1 VSGALLKSEIA
12 APVAPDGAVPR
23 RVRTDWTPERIT
35 ELGDLFEAGWSH
47 ELMAQALGLSKGA
60 ISAKLDRLAEADPKR
75 WRRSATIVSLTLDRS
90 AISAKAEERRAHTAM
105 AKAIEESVVGVTMLD
120 LEPNQCRWTMAYTDQ
135 HTFCGCRKI
144 DGSSYCGEHDAR
156 SRMRSPSR

>member
-1 VSGALLKSEIA
+1 LLKSEIT
-12 APVAPDGAVPR
+12 APVAADGAVPR

-75 WRRSATIVSLTLDRS
+75 WRRPATIVSLTPDRS
-90 AISAKAEERRAHTAM
+90 AISAKAEERRAQAAM
-105 AKAIEESVVGVTMLD
+105 AKVIEESVEGVTLLQLD
-120 LEPNQCRWTMAYTDQ
+120 THMCRWPLAYTIEQ
-135 HTFCGCRKI
+135 TFCGVLQA

-156 SRMRSPSR
+156 SRLRSPSR